1 MAKSGTL
8 NSSNYEGR
16 YIQFSWTATQSVT
29 DNTSTISWTLKG
41 AGTGESGYYHARNIK
56 VTIDGSTVYYQG
68 EGSSSN
74 YIKLYNGTEVAS
86 GTKTLTHK
94 SDGSRTF
101 AVTIEAGIY
110 VWAVNCT
117 GEKTFTLDTIPR
129 ASTFKVS
136 STSADMNTA
145 VTFTITRASTAFTHK
160 LTYSFEGKTGTI
172 GSDIATSKSWTIP
185 LSLAAAIPSKTSGTA
200 TITLT
205 TYNGSTAIGTKT
217 LTMTLKVPSSVVPTI
232 SSVTITEATSGLAD
246 KFGAFIQNK
255 SKLKVVIAASGVQ
268 SSTIKSY
275 STKILSKTYSGS
287 TITSGLITSSGSVS
301 VAVTVTD
308 SRGRTATST
317 KNVTVLAYSDPKIT
331 SFTAQRCDSDG
342 TLNDD
347 GEYVQLAYAFEIVS
361 LNSKN
366 NNTYSI
372 AYKLPSDS
380 DYTSLTSGNAY
391 SADTTYV
398 PATLFDVDNSYEIKL
413 TVKDYFKT
421 VTYIVELSTA
431 FTLVDY
437 HSSGKGMSIGKVA
450 ELEGVFEVGLP
461 IKLTGGMY
469 SESKVLWS
477 GGYYM
482 NASQTATLSAKVS
495 DQLFGIV
502 LVFSRYDISNSEVL
516 NEHFCYHF
524 VPKEIVSLM
533 PGKGSIFNMSTSNE
547 TYSASK
553 YLYISDTEI
562 KGHENN
568 VAIGTGDTGVAYSNN
583 RFVLRYVIGV

>member
-1 MAKSGTL
+1 MATSGTL
-8 NSSNYEGR
+8 NSGNYHGR
-16 YIQFSWTATQSVT
+16 YVQFKWTATQSVT

-41 AGTGESGYYHARNIK
+41 AGTGEASWYKAGAFK
-56 VTIDGSTVYYQG
+56 VVIDGSTVYSTG
-68 EGSSSN
+68 ESDR
-74 YIKLYNGTEVAS
+74 ITLYDGTEVAS

-94 SDGSRTF
+94 TDGSRTF
-101 AVTIEAGIY
+101 TVSIEAGIY
-110 VWAVNCT
+110 TYAVNCT
-117 GEKTFTLDTIPR
+117 GSTTFTLDTIPR
-129 ASTFKVS
+129 ASTFTVS
-136 STSADMNTA
+136 STSVDMNTT

-217 LTMTLKVPSSVVPTI
+217 LIMTLKVPSSVVPTI
-232 SSVTITEATSGLAD
+232 NSVTITEATSGLAD
-246 KFGAFIQNK
+246 KFGAFIKNK
-255 SKLKVVIAASGVQ
+255 SKLKVVISASGVQ

-308 SRGRTATST
+308 SRGRTATTT
-317 KNVTVLAYSDPKIT
+317 KTVTVLNYSDPKIT

-347 GEYVQLAYAFEIVS
+347 GEYVQFAYSFEIVS

-380 DYTSLTSGNAY
+380 YYTRLTSGNAY
-391 SADTTYV
+391 SANTTYV

-461 IKLTGGMY
+461 IKLSGGMY
-469 SESKVLWS
+469 SENKVLWS
-477 GGYYM
+477 GDYYM

-502 LVFSRYDISNSEVL
+502 LVFSRYDISNSKVL
-516 NEHFCYHF
+516 NEHFSYHF
-524 VPKEIVSLM
+524 VPKEMVSLM
-533 PGKGSIFNMSTSNE
+533 SGKGSVFTMSTSNE

-553 YLYISDTEI
+553 YLYITDTEI
-562 KGHENN
+562 TGHENN
-568 VAIGTGDTGVAYSNN
+568 TAIGTGATGVEYNNN

>member
-8 NSSNYEGR
+8 NSGNYDGR
-16 YIQFSWTATQSVT
+16 YIQFSWTATQNIA

-41 AGTGESGYYHARNIK
+41 AGHGEVGYYHARNIK

-68 EGSSSN
+68 KGTSSN
-74 YIKLYNGTEVAS
+74 YIKLWDGTTVTS

-129 ASTFKVS
+129 ASSFTVS
-136 STSADMNTA
+136 NASPNMDTA

-232 SSVTITEATSGLAD
+232 DSVTITEATSGLAA

-255 SKLKVVIAASGVQ
+255 SKFKVVISASGVQ
-268 SSTIKSY
+268 ASTV
-275 STKILSKTYSGS
+275 KTYSAKILGKTYSDS
-287 TITSGLITSSGSVS
+287 TFTSGLITSSGSVS

-308 SRGRTATST
+308 SRGRTATTT
-317 KNVTVLAYSDPKIT
+317 KNVTVLAYTNPKIT

-347 GEYVQLAYAFEIVS
+347 GEYVQLAYSFEIVS

-366 NNTYSI
+366 NNAYSI

-391 SADTTYV
+391 TADTTYV
-398 PATLFDVDNSYEIKL
+398 PAALFDVDNSYEVKL
-413 TVKDYFKT
+413 TVSDYFKT

-437 HSSGKGMSIGKVA
+437 HASGKGMSIGKVA

-482 NASQTATLSAKVS
+482 SALQTATLSEKVS

-502 LVFSRYDISNSEVL
+502 LIFSRYDISNSENL

-533 PGKGSIFNMSTSNE
+533 PGKGSVFNMSTSNE
-547 TYSASK
+547 TFSASK
-553 YLYISDTEI
+553 YLYITDTEI
-562 KGHENN
+562 TGHENN
-568 VAIGTGDTGVAYSNN
+568 TAIGTGATGVTYNNN